1 MSLDWVPVGSTP
13 CLPWVVVGCVS
24 FGNYGLFSQSDRHIA
39 SLCPQVRK
47 YRPRVTLFW
56 LALECALSALMAA
69 CLAVLFVYALHVAP
83 AGTVQPWYD
92 VYDSVGYAPA
102 RYWLLKRST
111 AGLDGGA
118 LPLPGTAGRWALPED
133 ASGLR
138 AVAEMYQQ
146 MDRMT
151 YYWVLYGMLQ
161 VRARRMRACSCAVE
175 GSWVSLPC
183 E

>member
-1 MSLDWVPVGSTP
+1 MRTHPNP
-13 CLPWVVVGCVS
+13 CLEPA
-24 FGNYGLFSQSDRHIA
+24 NLHT
-39 SLCPQVRK
+39 CPQVRK

-56 LALECALSALMAA
+56 LVFECALSALMAA

-83 AGTVQPWYD
+83 AGTMQPWYD

-102 RYWLLKRST
+102 RYWLLKRNT

-138 AVAEMYQQ
+138 AVAELYQQ
-146 MDRMT
+146 MDHMT

-161 VRARRMRACSCAVE
+161 VRLSRNVIAHTVTWRHIAQFFARRCAPHVW
-175 GSWVSLPC
+175 S
-183 E
+183 